1 MSQAP
6 IPQGTGTKKPAG
18 SEKSLS
24 FEQKVELVRLFMEIR
39 QPTFG
44 VGLVGAIETRNLL
57 SRLFPDFEAVRD
69 TDVDELFKQYAQDL
83 QGKYT
88 HPDQLQLDA

>member
-1 MSQAP
+1 MPTEP
-6 IPQGTGTKKPAG
+6 IPPKTKSKD
-18 SEKSLS
+18 LS
-24 FEQKVELVRLFMEIR
+24 FEQRVELVRLFMEIR

-69 TDVDELFKQYAQDL
+69 QDVDELFKQYAQDM
-83 QGKYT
+83 QDKYT
-88 HPDQLQLDA
+88 NPDQLQLT

>member
-1 MSQAP
+1 MSTPADPPAP
-6 IPQGTGTKKPAG
+6 QKGYSPN
-18 SEKSLS
+18 LS
-24 FEQKVELVRLFMEIR
+24 FEQKVELVRLFMELR

-44 VGLVGAIETRNLL
+44 VGLVGMVETRNLL

-69 TDVDELFKQYAQDL
+69 GDVDELFRQYAQDM

-88 HPDQLQLDA
+88 NPDQLQLDN